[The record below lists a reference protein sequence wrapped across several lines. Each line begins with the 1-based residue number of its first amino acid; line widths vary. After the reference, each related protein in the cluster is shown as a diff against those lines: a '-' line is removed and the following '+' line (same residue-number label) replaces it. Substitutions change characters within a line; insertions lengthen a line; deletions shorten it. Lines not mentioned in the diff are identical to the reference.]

1 MRIITGSL
9 KGRRLKSPKTND
21 VRPTSDKVKE
31 AMFDMLYPY
40 IQDEFVCMDVFAGS
54 GNLGLEAISRGAKR
68 VYFSDSSRDSLSLVK
83 ENVKYCGVEDK
94 AVYLSGDFK
103 ANIARVHDKIDIYF
117 LDPPYAEKMIPD
129 AVKAI
134 INSGNLKDGGIIVCE
149 HSQKDKLPDCL
160 LGLTAVKQ
168 RRYGA
173 IGVTMYQKVEENISE
188 VEGE

>member
-54 GNLGLEAISRGAKR
+54 GNLGLEAISRGASK
-68 VYFSDSSRDSLSLVK
+68 VYFSDSSRDSLALVK
-83 ENVKYCGVEDK
+83 ENVRYCGVEER

-103 ANIARVHDKIDIYF
+103 SNISRVHEKVDIYF
-117 LDPPYAEKMIPD
+117 LDPPYADKMIPD
-129 AVKAI
+129 AIKAI
-134 INSGNLKDGGIIVCE
+134 VSSGNLQAGGIVVCE
-149 HSQKDKLPDCL
+149 HSQKDVLPDEMC
-160 LGLTAVKQ
+160 GLTAVKQ

-173 IGVTMYQKVEENISE
+173 IGVTIYQMKD
-188 VEGE
+188 

>member
-94 AVYLSGDFK
+94 IGFSMFAPR
-103 ANIARVHDKIDIYF
+103 ADKVVGEGVALIDV
-117 LDPPYAEKMIPD
+117 AT
-129 AVKAI
+129 
-134 INSGNLKDGGIIVCE
+134 
-149 HSQKDKLPDCL
+149 
-160 LGLTAVKQ
+160 GLAHPA
-168 RRYGA
+168 GFPA
-173 IGVTMYQKVEENISE
+173 LFF
-188 VEGE
+188 